1 MMTFC
6 DGAKPQVLDA
16 IHADKIPYVGDFK
29 FNNSSLFES
38 NKDCQFT
45 KMFWEMG

>member
-1 MMTFC
+1 MTFC

-16 IHADKIPYVGDFK
+16 IKKDNIPYKISCK
-29 FNNSSLFES
+29 FNNSSLYSDARDEFS
-38 NKDCQFT
+38 